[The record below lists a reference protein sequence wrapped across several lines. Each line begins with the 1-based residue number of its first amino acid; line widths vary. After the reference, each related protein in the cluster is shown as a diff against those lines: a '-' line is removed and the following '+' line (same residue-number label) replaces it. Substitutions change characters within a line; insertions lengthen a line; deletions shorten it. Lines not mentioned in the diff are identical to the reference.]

1 MSGPHLPDNFA
12 MQSKMPEQP
21 AETVTSIFPIDGDR
35 GMAIVIEMS
44 RAAPTSLRID
54 GLLPRRFYLLEGV
67 GTRFARADES
77 GTILLVLT
85 IDGRALLSLRPL
97 I

>member
-12 MQSKMPEQP
+12 MQSKMPEQR
-21 AETVTSIFPIDGDR
+21 AETVTSIFPIDGER

-54 GLLPRRFYLLEGV
+54 GLLRVASIYSKES
-67 GTRFARADES
+67 ARASRGPMKAEQS
-77 GTILLVLT
+77 C
-85 IDGRALLSLRPL
+85 SC
-97 I
+97 